1 MDVPIPKNI
10 PSFRRSGRSRILMN
24 VILLITVAALLI
36 FTIILV
42 RIKLLQ
48 NAQSLGDS
56 LVQSYAM
63 EEERTIDSL
72 EKQVQLISQYVDDI
86 AAQGNSFDDVQAWLS
101 DHFSKLIPI
110 TGEGVVDFYAVIDGK
125 IVAANPREGDEGCDY
140 MDTAWYRQAVE
151 ADGKVVCGEVYTDAI
166 TGERIFT
173 ISKALGTEG
182 DVVAMDVYVQN
193 PALHN
198 MAHSLPEDC
207 SYYLCDSDGALL
219 YASAQWDADMV
230 KLQSYADY
238 MLAGIEDGSLVAY
251 DASFTDMEGVSRGVY
266 FHRMDNGWITLM
278 TIPINSILMGER
290 NTVVY
295 FMAAAAV
302 FLFVMIAMLTIQDAL
317 KSRRMRRTD
326 NIASMLGDSFYAIC
340 RVNYEN
346 GTYEVFKSPGIG
358 KQIPRRGEYE
368 RLLGLICSMVKPSTF
383 RAFEENFSLDSI
395 RQRIA
400 HGVFD
405 YGGDYQRN
413 FDGVYRWVNIRT
425 LHDPELTPNEVI
437 LCFRDVDE
445 DRRRDLQHTIIL
457 QEALDAA
464 QKSTKSKSEFFSRMS
479 HDMRTPLNAIIGC
492 CGLAEKSCAAND
504 GKKTAEY
511 LHKIDFAS
519 DQLLNLIND
528 ILELSRME
536 AGKHYLDLREIDLR
550 GLLEKTADIF
560 RDRAQTD
567 GKTLEVSI
575 DFAQPCIVGDEK
587 KIIQILNNL
596 LSNAVKYTN
605 PGDTIRL
612 EARQFDFGEHSKYQ
626 IVVEDT
632 GIGMSPGFLDHL
644 FDPYSRETAFSSR
657 PAIGTGLGMAIVRSL
672 VQQMSGEISVSSEL
686 GRGTRFTV
694 TLPFKAA
701 AGKPDAGPAP
711 AARAEQPEQPD
722 RPFDWKKRRILVAED
737 NELNREIVTE
747 LLQALGAQ
755 VITAVNGEEAVRVFR
770 TCAPFAVDAILM
782 DMQMPEMD
790 GCQAA
795 SAIRALD
802 RADAGVPIIAVT
814 ANAFA
819 EDIDRTTKAGMNDH
833 ISKPIDSALLS
844 EVLQKLITE
853 WDAYRA
859 KSGARKGQEEHK

>member
-10 PSFRRSGRSRILMN
+10 PSFRRSGRSHILMN
-24 VILLITVAALLI
+24 VILLIAVAALLI

-173 ISKALGTEG
+173 ISKALSTDG

-219 YASAQWDADMV
+219 YASTQWDADMV

-238 MLAGIEDGSLVAY
+238 VLAGIEDGSLVAY

-266 FHRMDNGWITLM
+266 FHRMDNGWIALM

-290 NTVVY
+290 NTIVY
-295 FMAAAAV
+295 FMAVGAV
-302 FLFVMIAMLTIQDAL
+302 FLFVMIALLTVQDAL
-317 KSRRMRRTD
+317 KSRRMQKTD
-326 NIASMLGDSFYAIC
+326 NIASMLGDSFYAIY

-346 GTYEVFKSPGIG
+346 GSYEIFKSSPGTG
-358 KQIPRRGEYE
+358 VEIPRRGEYE
-368 RLLGLICSMVKPSTF
+368 RLLGLICSVVKPSTF

-413 FDGVYRWVNIRT
+413 FDGVYRWVNVRT
-425 LHDPELTPNEVI
+425 LHDPELTPDEVI

-479 HDMRTPLNAIIGC
+479 HDMRTPLNAIIGLTD
-492 CGLAEKSCAAND
+492 LAKGQLQNPEKLS
-504 GKKTAEY
+504 GYLKKIEY
-511 LHKIDFAS
+511 SGH
-519 DQLLNLIND
+519 QLLDLIND
-528 ILELSRME
+528 ILEMSRME
-536 AGKHYLDLREIDLR
+536 HGGITLTHDKFSLKERLQECASV
-550 GLLEKTADIF
+550 F
-560 RDRAQTD
+560 RVQAEEQ
-567 GKTLEVSI
+567 GKTFRLTFDIRQDQVNS
-575 DFAQPCIVGDEK
+575 DAFRLTQVV
-587 KIIQILNNL
+587 NNL
-596 LSNAVKYTN
+596 LSNALKFTKSGDEISLAVKQVENQSLPT
-605 PGDTIRL
+605 
-612 EARQFDFGEHSKYQ
+612 YQ
-626 IVVEDT
+626 IIVDVYKRQPRSCSGRT
-632 GIGMSPGFLDHL
+632 AAPQ
-644 FDPYSRETAFSSR
+644 SRSHRRWSR
-657 PAIGTGLGMAIVRSL
+657 SQNNKSNPHSASCWDAGHR
-672 VQQMSGEISVSSEL
+672 
-686 GRGTRFTV
+686 GRGSRSC
-694 TLPFKAA
+694 
-701 AGKPDAGPAP
+701 
-711 AARAEQPEQPD
+711 
-722 RPFDWKKRRILVAED
+722 
-737 NELNREIVTE
+737 
-747 LLQALGAQ
+747 LLYTSRC
-755 VITAVNGEEAVRVFR
+755 V
-770 TCAPFAVDAILM
+770 
-782 DMQMPEMD
+782 
-790 GCQAA
+790 
-795 SAIRALD
+795 
-802 RADAGVPIIAVT
+802 
-814 ANAFA
+814 
-819 EDIDRTTKAGMNDH
+819 
-833 ISKPIDSALLS
+833 
-844 EVLQKLITE
+844 
-853 WDAYRA
+853 
-859 KSGARKGQEEHK
+859 

>member
-86 AAQGNSFDDVQAWLS
+86 VAQGNSFDDVQAWLS

-125 IVAANPREGDEGCDY
+125 IVAANPREGNEGYDY
-140 MDTAWYRQAVE
+140 AQTAWYRQAVE
-151 ADGKVVCGEVYTDAI
+151 AGGEVVCGEVYTDAI

-173 ISKALGTEG
+173 VSKALGTEG

-198 MAHSLPEDC
+198 IAHSLPEDC

-219 YASAQWDADMV
+219 YASTQWDADMV

-266 FHRMDNGWITLM
+266 FHRMDNGWIALM
-278 TIPINSILMGER
+278 TIPIDSILMGER
-290 NTVVY
+290 NTIVY
-295 FMAAAAV
+295 FMAAGAV
-302 FLFVMIAMLTIQDAL
+302 FLFVMIALLTVQDAL

-479 HDMRTPLNAIIGC
+479 HDMRTPLNAIIGY

-550 GLLEKTADIF
+550 GLLEKTADMF

-605 PGDTIRL
+605 RGDAIRL
-612 EARQFDFGEHSKYQ
+612 DARQFDFGEHSKYQ

-632 GIGMSPGFLDHL
+632 GIGMTEGFLEHL
-644 FDPYSRETAFSSR
+644 FDPYSRETAFSSH
-657 PAIGTGLGMAIVRSL
+657 PTVGTGLGMAIVKSL
-672 VQQMSGEISVSSEL
+672 VQQMSGEISVSSTL
-686 GRGTRFTV
+686 GEGTRFTV
-694 TLPFKAA
+694 TLPLETARSREAA
-701 AGKPDAGPAP
+701 QRDTKPKEGLQPPA
-711 AARAEQPEQPD
+711 
-722 RPFDWKKRRILVAED
+722 FDWSARRILVAED
-737 NELNREIVTE
+737 NDLNREIVTE
-747 LLQALGAQ
+747 LLEALGAQ
-755 VITAVNGEEAVRVFR
+755 VLAAVNGEEAVHAFSA
-770 TCAPFAVDAILM
+770 APLFSVDAVLM
-782 DMQMPEMD
+782 DMQMPVMD

-795 SAIRALD
+795 AAIRALD
-802 RADAGVPIIAVT
+802 RPDAGVPIVAVT

-833 ISKPIDSALLS
+833 VSKPIDSALLS
-844 EVLQKLITE
+844 KVLQRLMTE
-853 WDAYRA
+853 WDEGR
-859 KSGARKGQEEHK
+859 GAAGREENR